1 MGGTAQVP
9 RAHRARARTIL
20 ARLEDIDRASVR
32 PARAVASGYG
42 TPDDEAAI
50 RALEEEAIALRAELR
65 AYLPPYPEPTSPPE
79 VIVPQR
85 ITARQARLALLEAG
99 FLDDVEAIID
109 ALPANVRA
117 QVRIEWDRATH
128 VERGSQVTQMV
139 ATALGLTAAQV
150 DDLFVAAAGL

>member
-1 MGGTAQVP
+1 MDTSQVP
-9 RAHRARARTIL
+9 RPHRARARSIFG
-20 ARLEDIDRASVR
+20 RLEEIDSASVR
-32 PARAVASGYG
+32 PARAAASGYG

-65 AYLPPYPEPTSPPE
+65 SYLPPYPAPTAQPA

-85 ITARQARLALLEAG
+85 ITAREASLALLEAG
-99 FLDDVEAIID
+99 LLDDVDAIIE

-128 VERGSQVTQMV
+128 VERGSTVMQMV
-139 ATALGLTAAQV
+139 ATALGITGAQV
-150 DDLFVAAAGL
+150 DALFVAAAAL

>member
-1 MGGTAQVP
+1 MDTSQVP
-9 RAHRARARTIL
+9 RPHRARARTIFD
-20 ARLEDIDRASVR
+20 RLEEIDGASVR

-65 AYLPPYPEPTSPPE
+65 AYLPPYPAPEPPPE
-79 VIVPQR
+79 VIIPQR
-85 ITARQARLALLEAG
+85 VTARQAQLALLNAG
-99 FLDDVEAIID
+99 LLDDVEATIE

-117 QVRIEWDRATH
+117 QVRIEWGRATH

>member
-65 AYLPPYPEPTSPPE
+65 AYLPPYPAPAPATIKPMR
-79 VIVPQR
+79 V
-85 ITARQARLALLEAG
+85 TARQAQLALLEAG

-128 VERGSQVTQMV
+128 VERGSTVTQMV

>member
-1 MGGTAQVP
+1 MSDTAQVP
-9 RAHRARARTIL
+9 RPHRARARTVL

-50 RALEEEAIALRAELR
+50 RPLEEEAIALRAELR

-85 ITARQARLALLEAG
+85 ITARQAQLALLEAG
-99 FLDDVEAIID
+99 LLDDVEATIE

-117 QVRIEWDRATH
+117 HVRIEWDRATH
-128 VERGSQVTQMV
+128 VERGSTVTQMV
-139 ATALGLTAAQV
+139 ATAVGLTAAQV
-150 DDLFVAAAGL
+150 DELFVAVAGL

>member
-1 MGGTAQVP
+1 MDTSQVP
-9 RAHRARARTIL
+9 RAHRARARAIFD
-20 ARLEDIDRASVR
+20 RIEEIDRASVR

-65 AYLPPYPEPTSPPE
+65 AYMPPYPEPNAPPA

-85 ITARQARLALLEAG
+85 VTARQAQLALLDAG
-99 FLDDVEAIID
+99 LLDDVDAIIE

-117 QVRIEWDRATH
+117 HVRIEWDRATH
-128 VERGSQVTQMV
+128 VERGSTVTQMV
-139 ATALGLTAAQV
+139 AVALGLTAEQV
-150 DDLFVAAAGL
+150 DALFVAAAAL

>member
-1 MGGTAQVP
+1 MDETAQVP
-9 RAHRARARTIL
+9 RAHRARARAIFE
-20 ARLEDIDRASVR
+20 RLDAIDSASVR

-65 AYLPPYPEPTSPPE
+65 AYLPPYPAPTAPPA

-85 ITARQARLALLEAG
+85 ITARQARLALLDAG
-99 FLDDVEAIID
+99 LLDDVDAIIE

-139 ATALGLTAAQV
+139 VTALGLTAVQV

>member
-1 MGGTAQVP
+1 MADASRYP
-9 RAHRARARTIL
+9 RAHRTRAREIL
-20 ARLEDIDRASVR
+20 ARLEEIDRASVR

-65 AYLPPYPEPTSPPE
+65 AYLPPYPAPEPPPE
-79 VIVPQR
+79 AIIPQR
-85 ITARQARLALLEAG
+85 VTARQAQLALLNAG
-99 FLDDVEAIID
+99 LLDDVEAIIE
-109 ALPANVRA
+109 ALPANVRS

-128 VERGSQVTQMV
+128 VERGSTVTQMV
-139 ATALGLTAAQV
+139 ATALGLTATQV

>member
-1 MGGTAQVP
+1 MDTAQVP
-9 RAHRARARTIL
+9 RPHRARARAIFD
-20 ARLEDIDRASVR
+20 RLEEIDSESVR

-50 RALEEEAIALRAELR
+50 RALEEEAVALRAELR
-65 AYLPPYPEPTSPPE
+65 AYLPPYPAPTAPPA

-85 ITARQARLALLEAG
+85 ITARQAQLALLEAG
-99 FLDDVEAIID
+99 LLDDVEVTIE

-117 QVRIEWDRATH
+117 QVRIEWGRATH
-128 VERGSQVTQMV
+128 VERGSTVTQMV

>member
-1 MGGTAQVP
+1 MSDTAQVP

-20 ARLEDIDRASVR
+20 ARLDDIDRASVR
-32 PARAVASGYG
+32 PARAVASCYG

-65 AYLPPYPEPTSPPE
+65 AYLPAYPAPEPPPE
-79 VIVPQR
+79 VIIPQR
-85 ITARQARLALLEAG
+85 ITARQAQLALLNAG
-99 FLDDVEAIID
+99 LLDDVDAIVE
-109 ALPANVRA
+109 ALPADMRA
-117 QVRIEWDRATH
+117 PVRIEWGRATH
-128 VERGSQVTQMV
+128 VERGSQVMQMV

>member
-1 MGGTAQVP
+1 MDTSQVP
-9 RAHRARARTIL
+9 RPRRARARTIL
-20 ARLEDIDRASVR
+20 ARLDDIDRASVR

-65 AYLPPYPEPTSPPE
+65 AYLPPYPEPNAPPA

-85 ITARQARLALLEAG
+85 VTARQAQLALLEAG
-99 FLDDVEAIID
+99 LLDDVDPIIE

-139 ATALGLTAAQV
+139 ATALGLTAEQV
-150 DDLFVAAAGL
+150 EALFVAAAGL

>member
-1 MGGTAQVP
+1 MGNGN
-9 RAHRARARTIL
+9 
-20 ARLEDIDRASVR
+20 
-32 PARAVASGYG
+32 
-42 TPDDEAAI
+42 
-50 RALEEEAIALRAELR
+50 
-65 AYLPPYPEPTSPPE
+65 LPPYPAPTAPPA

-85 ITARQARLALLEAG
+85 ITARQAQLALLDAG
-99 FLDDVEAIID
+99 LLEDVDAVIE

-117 QVRIEWDRATH
+117 HVRIEWGRAIH

>member
-1 MGGTAQVP
+1 MDETAQVP
-9 RAHRARARTIL
+9 RAHRARARAIFD
-20 ARLEDIDRASVR
+20 RLEEIDRASVR
-32 PARAVASGYG
+32 PARSVASGYG

-50 RALEEEAIALRAELR
+50 RALEAEAIALRAELR
-65 AYLPPYPEPTSPPE
+65 AYLPPYPEPTSPPA

-85 ITARQARLALLEAG
+85 ITARQAQLALLDAG
-99 FLDDVEAIID
+99 LLDDVDAIIE

-139 ATALGLTAAQV
+139 ATALGLTSAQV
-150 DDLFVAAAGL
+150 DSLFVAAAGL

>member
-1 MGGTAQVP
+1 MDTSQVP
-9 RAHRARARTIL
+9 RPHRARARAIFD
-20 ARLEDIDRASVR
+20 RLEEIDGASVR

-85 ITARQARLALLEAG
+85 ITARQAQLAILQVGL
-99 FLDDVEAIID
+99 LDDVDAIIE

-117 QVRIEWDRATH
+117 QVRIEWDRAMH
-128 VERGSQVTQMV
+128 FERGSTVTQMV

>member
-1 MGGTAQVP
+1 MSDTAQVP
-9 RAHRARARTIL
+9 RPHRARARAIFD
-20 ARLEDIDRASVR
+20 RLEEIDSASVR

-65 AYLPPYPEPTSPPE
+65 AYLPPYPAPEPPPE
-79 VIVPQR
+79 VIIPQR
-85 ITARQARLALLEAG
+85 ITARQAQLALLDAG
-99 FLDDVEAIID
+99 LLDDVDAIIE

-117 QVRIEWDRATH
+117 HVRIEWDRATH
-128 VERGSQVTQMV
+128 VERGSTVMQMV

>member
-1 MGGTAQVP
+1 MSDTAQVP
-9 RAHRARARTIL
+9 RPHRARARTIFD
-20 ARLEDIDRASVR
+20 RLEEIDSASVR

-65 AYLPPYPEPTSPPE
+65 AYLPPYPAPTAPPA

-85 ITARQARLALLEAG
+85 VTARQAQLALLDAG
-99 FLDDVEAIID
+99 LLDDVDAIIE

-128 VERGSQVTQMV
+128 VERGSTVTQMV

-150 DDLFVAAAGL
+150 DDLFVAAAVL

>member
-1 MGGTAQVP
+1 MSDTAQVP
-9 RAHRARARTIL
+9 RPHRARARAIFD
-20 ARLEDIDRASVR
+20 RLEEIDRASVR

-65 AYLPPYPEPTSPPE
+65 AYLPPYPAPEQPPE

-85 ITARQARLALLEAG
+85 VTARQAQLALLDAG
-99 FLDDVEAIID
+99 LLDDVDAIIE

-117 QVRIEWDRATH
+117 RVRIEWDRATH
-128 VERGSQVTQMV
+128 VERGSAVTQMV
-139 ATALGLTAAQV
+139 ATALGLTSAQE
-150 DDLFVAAAGL
+150 DALFVAAAAL

>member
-1 MGGTAQVP
+1 MSDTAQVP
-9 RAHRARARTIL
+9 RPHRARARTIFD
-20 ARLEDIDRASVR
+20 RLEEIDSASVR

-65 AYLPPYPEPTSPPE
+65 AYLPPYTAPTAPPA

-85 ITARQARLALLEAG
+85 ITARQAQLALLNAG
-99 FLDDVEAIID
+99 LLDDVDTIIE

-117 QVRIEWDRATH
+117 HVRIEWDRATH
-128 VERGSQVTQMV
+128 VERGSTVTQMV
-139 ATALGLTAAQV
+139 ATALGLTGAQV
-150 DDLFVAAAGL
+150 DALFVAAAGL

>member
-1 MGGTAQVP
+1 MSDTAQVP
-9 RAHRARARTIL
+9 RPHRARARAIFD
-20 ARLEDIDRASVR
+20 RLEEIDRASVR

-65 AYLPPYPEPTSPPE
+65 AYPAPEPPPE
-79 VIVPQR
+79 VIIPQR
-85 ITARQARLALLEAG
+85 ITARQAQLALLDAG
-99 FLDDVEAIID
+99 LLDDVDAIIE

-117 QVRIEWDRATH
+117 HVRIEWDRATH
-128 VERGSQVTQMV
+128 VERGSTVMQMV

>member
-1 MGGTAQVP
+1 MDTSQVP
-9 RAHRARARTIL
+9 RPHRARARSIFG
-20 ARLEDIDRASVR
+20 RLEEIDGASVR

-65 AYLPPYPEPTSPPE
+65 AYLPPYPAPEPPPE
-79 VIVPQR
+79 VIIPQR
-85 ITARQARLALLEAG
+85 ITARQAQLALLDAG
-99 FLDDVEAIID
+99 LLDDVDAIIE

-117 QVRIEWDRATH
+117 HVRIEWGRATH
-128 VERGSQVTQMV
+128 VERGSQVMQMV

>member
-1 MGGTAQVP
+1 MAETAQVP
-9 RAHRARARTIL
+9 RAHRARARAIF
-20 ARLEDIDRASVR
+20 ARLEEIDRASVR

-65 AYLPPYPEPTSPPE
+65 AYLPPYPAPTAQPA

-85 ITARQARLALLEAG
+85 ITARQARLALLNAG
-99 FLDDVEAIID
+99 LLDDVEATIE

-117 QVRIEWDRATH
+117 QVRIEWDSATH
-128 VERGSQVTQMV
+128 VERGSTVTQMV
-139 ATALGLTAAQV
+139 ATALGLTATQV
-150 DDLFVAAAGL
+150 DALFVAAAGL

>member
-1 MGGTAQVP
+1 MSDTAQVP
-9 RAHRARARTIL
+9 RPHRARARTIL
-20 ARLEDIDRASVR
+20 ARLEYIDRASVR

-65 AYLPPYPEPTSPPE
+65 AYLPPYPAPDPPPE

-99 FLDDVEAIID
+99 LLDDVDAIIE

-117 QVRIEWDRATH
+117 HVRIEWDRATH
-128 VERGSQVTQMV
+128 VERGSAVTQMV
-139 ATALGLTAAQV
+139 AAAMGLTSAQV
-150 DDLFVAAAGL
+150 DALFVAAAAL